1 MVKAKKQYGQN
12 FLIDKSV
19 LAKIIQA
26 IPKEMN
32 NIIEIGPG
40 LGDLTQELLK
50 ISQVKAYE
58 IDNDLIPILKK
69 KFQKELE
76 CGKFNLIHQDA
87 SEAFNPSLD
96 EKPYFLV
103 ANLPYYVASHIILK
117 ALEDKNCLGLIV
129 MAQRE
134 MAEKFCAKEGNS
146 EFSSL
151 GVLSAMI
158 CERKILFDVDPQC
171 FNPTP
176 KVMSAVMSLIKTK
189 DFDELCEIENF
200 KNFLKDCFKAPR
212 KQLLGNLKTYKAKVL
227 EVLSTLGLKENIRPH
242 EICVDLYLKIYDKL
256 KDEYGRKQRDK

>member
-19 LAKIIQA
+19 LVKIIQA
-26 IPKEMN
+26 IPKQVD

-58 IDNDLIPILKK
+58 IDSDLIPILKK

-76 CGKFNLIHQDA
+76 CGKFNLFHQDVN
-87 SEAFNPSLD
+87 EVFKYTLD

-129 MAQRE
+129 MVQKE
-134 MAEKFCAKEGNS
+134 MAEKFCAKEGS
-146 EFSSL
+146 SDFSSL
-151 GVLSAMI
+151 SVLSAMI
-158 CERKILFDVDPQC
+158 CERKILFDVGPQC
-171 FNPTP
+171 FTPPP
-176 KVMSAVMSLIKTK
+176 KVMSAVMSLIKTR
-189 DFDELCEIENF
+189 DFDELCELKSF
-200 KNFLKDCFKAPR
+200 KKFLRACFSMPR
-212 KQLLGNLKTYKAKVL
+212 KQIVRNLKMHKSKVL
-227 EVLSTLGLKENIRPH
+227 EVLGTLGLKENIRPH
-242 EICVDLYLKIYDKL
+242 EICVDSYLKIYDKL
-256 KDEYGRKQRDK
+256 KDEYGRE

>member
-26 IPKEMN
+26 IPKETK

-58 IDNDLIPILKK
+58 IDNELIAILKK

-76 CGKFNLIHQDA
+76 CGSLNLIHQDI
-87 SEAFNPSLD
+87 SKAFCSSLD

-103 ANLPYYVASHIILK
+103 ANLPYYLASFIILK
-117 ALEDKNCLGLIV
+117 ALEDKKCLGLVV
-129 MAQRE
+129 MVQKE
-134 MAEKFCAKEGNS
+134 MAEKFCAEEGAS
-146 EFSSL
+146 QFSSL

-158 CERKILFDVDPQC
+158 CERKLLFDVHPQC
-171 FNPTP
+171 FNPPP
-176 KVMSAVMSLIKTK
+176 KVMSAVMRLIKIK
-189 DFDELCEIENF
+189 EFDELCDLENF

-212 KQLLGNLKTYKAKVL
+212 KQLLGNLKTHKAKVL
-227 EVLSTLGLKENIRPH
+227 ELLNTLNLEESIRPH
-242 EICVDLYLKIYDKL
+242 QVCVDAYLKIYDKL
-256 KDEYGRKQRDK
+256 KDEYGRKQRA